1 MNPEYV
7 KIDTPEI
14 NYGEKNLLQ
23 SQLGIIN
30 ITKKFKEYERLRK
43 EELLLKIHLKSKIE
57 ELKNSLSFFDRLIPK
72 LPKEKEEI
80 KEKANQETPAFPE
93 QEKEQKEETRKR
105 LLIDKELEEIKAR
118 LSRLQ

>member
-14 NYGEKNLLQ
+14 NYREKNLLQ